1 MRDENKAR
9 LKYEE
14 QQREKEKKRLKE
26 KDKRYCSGFD
36 EESKIQSNN
45 IKIWETTG
53 VSGTCE
59 HDEAIRIGPLVVE
72 YGNGMS
78 VVTGGSRIIGTCD
91 R

>member
-1 MRDENKAR
+1 MRDEKKAK

-14 QQREKEKKRLKE
+14 KQREKEKGRLKE
-26 KDKRYCSGFD
+26 KERLLEKKEGKTEFG
-36 EESKIQSNN
+36 N

-78 VVTGGSRIIGTCD
+78 IVTGGSRIIGGHL
-91 R
+91 